1 MGTLKRRNTHT
12 GAQAGHQPCVLVSRI
27 PKPYHTPNKPHKD
40 PSSHRKAGGRQ
51 FLGQASGVRRL
62 NITGF

>member
-1 MGTLKRRNTHT
+1 MAGWERRNTHT
-12 GAQAGHQPCVLVSRI
+12 RAQAGYQPCVLVSRI
-27 PKPYHTPNKPHKD
+27 PKPYHTPNRPHKG
-40 PSSHRKAGGRQ
+40 PSSHRKARGRQ